1 MSQHHVEIGH
11 DQPQK
16 APLVAL
22 AKVVQQGCRELSSV
36 AQEKDSENG
45 DQNNPNHTL
54 QHLRNRRTCL
64 ATPSDD
70 FCLMGRNELLDFELS
85 VVAPAVPIAKLPHDL
100 SSSNLLQQ
108 SGQRLAQQPSVL
120 HQLRSKQRAEHRAN

>member
-1 MSQHHVEIGH
+1 MSQHHIKIGH
-11 DQPQK
+11 DQTQK
-16 APLVAL
+16 SPLFDL

-64 ATPSDD
+64 TTPSDD

-85 VVAPAVPIAKLPHDL
+85 VVAPAVPIAKLPNDL
-100 SSSNLLQQ
+100 PSCDLLQ
-108 SGQRLAQQPSVL
+108 
-120 HQLRSKQRAEHRAN
+120 